1 MAARRTGAL
10 RAVKASPSR
19 AVAKAAPKPPAK
31 PKTVAQA
38 AKSGVKRELLV
49 AMRDRLAEA
58 VSNDCPPRDLA
69 SLTKRLQDITRD
81 IELLDATAADDA
93 ERNAADDDY
102 DDSYDPA
109 AI

>member
-1 MAARRTGAL
+1 MAARRTRAL
-10 RAVKASPSR
+10 RAVKGSPSTP
-19 AVAKAAPKPPAK
+19 AAK
-31 PKTVAQA
+31 PAPSPRAKPNTVAQA
-38 AKSGVKRELLV
+38 AKSGVKRDLLV

-81 IELLDATAADDA
+81 IELLDATAADNA
-93 ERNAADDDY
+93 ERDAAEYY